1 MLDFSR
7 QTGKK
12 ISTRGIKKKV
22 IMFFFRI
29 RNNTLI
35 NGKYITEIDVA
46 VNKRTVKL
54 EKHTFVVAKN
64 RLKLFTK
71 WVS

>member
-1 MLDFSR
+1 
-7 QTGKK
+7 
-12 ISTRGIKKKV
+12 
-22 IMFFFRI
+22 
-29 RNNTLI
+29 
-35 NGKYITEIDVA
+35 

-54 EKHTFVVAKN
+54 ENHTFIVAKN